1 MSEATPKLAIPV
13 LVGELV
19 TLRPHTEADL
29 DPILERCVDP
39 LTQRFTTIPLEYTRE
54 MGQEYLSGLLAPS
67 TSAIAWAIEV
77 DGRYA
82 GTIDLRAMAVDDGAG
97 NLGFVTHPDFRGRGV
112 MSAAVQLVVGHAFD
126 ALGWQT

>member
-1 MSEATPKLAIPV
+1 MTDHAEPLAIPV

-19 TLRPHTEADL
+19 TLRPHSEADL

-39 LTQRFTTIPLEYTRE
+39 LSKRFTTIPWDYTRD
-54 MGQEYLSGLLAPS
+54 MAREYLSGLLEPS
-67 TSAIAWAIEV
+67 TDEIAWAIEV

-97 NLGFVTHPDFRGRGV
+97 NLGFVTHPAFRG
-112 MSAAVQLVVGHAFD
+112 
-126 ALGWQT
+126 